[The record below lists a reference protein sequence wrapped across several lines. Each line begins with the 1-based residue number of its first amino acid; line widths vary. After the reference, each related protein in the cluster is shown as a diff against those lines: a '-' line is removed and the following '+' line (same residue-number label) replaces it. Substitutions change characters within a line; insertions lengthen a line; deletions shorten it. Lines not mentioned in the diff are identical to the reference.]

1 MINLLVY
8 DAHYCQIGGYELGNH
23 AHLLKVLPVAAK
35 NMGNISTPERLVGL
49 IVAPFHPHFD
59 NEGAG
64 VVFVEVHC
72 RFLLAEKSAG
82 HISERVP
89 LTSSVVYYTA
99 GRLRKRLQNR
109 LLKRI
114 TKKPILSGN
123 FDCGGLER
131 KPAAF
136 LSLIWPQHI
145 GNLLH
150 QVGHLGLQLGQH
162 RLNLSSCCSR

>member
-8 DAHYCQIGGYELGNH
+8 DAHFCQIGGYELGNH

-49 IVAPFHPHFD
+49 IVAPFHPHLD

-82 HISERVP
+82 HISEQYA
-89 LTSSVVYYTA
+89 SSVVYYTA
-99 GRLRKRLQNR
+99 RASTEASTEPS
-109 LLKRI
+109 LKVYN
-114 TKKPILSGN
+114 KKADLIGN

-136 LSLIWPQHI
+136 LWLI
-145 GNLLH
+145 GRRAF
-150 QVGHLGLQLGQH
+150 G
-162 RLNLSSCCSR
+162 